1 MTLTSFY
8 VTVHRHGD
16 PPTRYSDNRR
26 RAAART
32 SESRLLGATRTR
44 YSERLGSATRNDSDA
59 LLGATQ
65 SDATAVHPACT
76 PAAHP
81 PGRLHRRAGLYRAV
95 RGQTRPRPGRPRRS
109 HASASAAGAAGGCGW
124 QGDGGEDGLPC
135 GCVRLCSE
143 SPFVWPGRT
152 PKNASA
158 RRRSVD
164 PLGALRRRTETGS
177 PNAQS
182 PYGDL
187 RRLAVS
193 WETCGLLGDLRSP
206 GRLAVSWL
214 PVAAGRSN

>member
-1 MTLTSFY
+1 M
-8 VTVHRHGD
+8 
-16 PPTRYSDNRR
+16 
-26 RAAART
+26 
-32 SESRLLGATRTR
+32 SRGF
-44 YSERLGSATRNDSDA
+44 SERLGRATRSDSDA
-59 LLGATQ
+59 LLGAAQ

-177 PNAQS
+177 PSAQS

-187 RRLAVS
+187 RRLGLAVS

-206 GRLAVSWL
+206 GCPWPPDGVTDKLHITSTFDEK
-214 PVAAGRSN
+214 